1 MLEHQWLPYA
11 ILQCHSFNAT
21 CNAWNQ
27 DEISQGEISK
37 DIRPGKV
44 NGNMSCYCL
53 QILDNTLWYRVVL
66 TEECRW
72 TLRAIFEALLQS
84 AASLRPSRLPS
95 TSNFLKPNQPFPFD
109 RLLGRKFMEF
119 NGRPSQLIT
128 DCVEISRSVDGLW
141 QSHKEGTKAVISFHD
156 G

>member
-1 MLEHQWLPYA
+1 M
-11 ILQCHSFNAT
+11 
-21 CNAWNQ
+21 
-27 DEISQGEISK
+27 
-37 DIRPGKV
+37 
-44 NGNMSCYCL
+44 
-53 QILDNTLWYRVVL
+53 VL

-72 TLRAIFEALLQS
+72 TLMAIFEALLQI

-128 DCVEISRSVDGLW
+128 DCVEISRSVGGL
-141 QSHKEGTKAVISFHD
+141 
-156 G
+156 